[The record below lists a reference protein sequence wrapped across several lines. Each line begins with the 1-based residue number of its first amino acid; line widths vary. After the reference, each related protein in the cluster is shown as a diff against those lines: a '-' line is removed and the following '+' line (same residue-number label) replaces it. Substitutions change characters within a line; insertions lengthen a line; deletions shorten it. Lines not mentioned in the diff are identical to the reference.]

1 MQPVGFPFLL
11 SQNESG
17 TTRGKMKGDKKNT
30 HKKKKKKIPTP
41 SSSRIIV
48 PFQMIKK
55 REKRKTSN
63 SAQNNST
70 SLEFHM
76 GEGENLGVSSFS
88 LFLLFFFFNMFTRL
102 PVAVVGVCSRTSDT
116 WGHFQMSS
124 FVSLTCVDSRTVDA
138 VG

>member
-88 LFLLFFFFNMFTRL
+88 LFLLFFFL
-102 PVAVVGVCSRTSDT
+102 ICSRGFRWLSWESALERLIHGVTFKCRRS
-116 WGHFQMSS
+116 
-124 FVSLTCVDSRTVDA
+124 CR
-138 VG
+138 